1 MKVRVALIFSHRIQ
15 YFTNLLDELQR
26 RGRVDVCAIYAHETA
41 RINDQG
47 FGRRIRWD
55 NRTTAVFPE
64 IVLSRSARRPH
75 GRFLNS
81 FSLELFTALRD
92 FAPDAVHLNGY
103 SNSIQWLGWS
113 WAVARGVPV
122 LGRGD
127 GDTLGQ
133 STRSPWA
140 LQMMLARMFTRRLA
154 HLFYQGEENRAFWL
168 LRGARAERM
177 SWVPCVSDGQLFRT
191 NAFSSPAERDVF
203 RGELGARPGDVIFV
217 VSGKLEA
224 RKRPADAIEALARSG
239 TDSARLWFL
248 GSGPLEK
255 ELVVLARE
263 RGLEGRI
270 AWLGFRN
277 QSGMPR
283 LLQAADVLLHPSERD
298 PWPYSI
304 LEGAISGLALLL
316 SDRVGSH
323 PDWIAGA
330 GAGRVFSCGNADQLA
345 NFLHHFATE
354 PDELAKFKTAASRAG
369 ENYTESNFC
378 ERFEGVVKALC
389 PANSSTTP

>member
-26 RGRVDVCAIYAHETA
+26 RGRVDVCGIYAHETA
-41 RINDQG
+41 QIDDLG

-55 NRTTAVFPE
+55 NRTTAAFREV
-64 IVLSRSARRPH
+64 VLSRSARRPH
-75 GRFLNS
+75 GPFLSS
-81 FSLELFTALRD
+81 FSLEVFTALRD

-103 SNSIQWLGWS
+103 SSAIQWLGWT

-133 STRSPWA
+133 SMRSRWA
-140 LQMMLARMFTRRLA
+140 LKMMLARMFTRRLS
-154 HLFYQGEENRAFWL
+154 HVFYQGEENRAFWV

-177 SWVPCVSDGQLFRT
+177 SWVPCVSDGQVFRR
-191 NAFSSPAERDVF
+191 NAFSSPTEREVF
-203 RGELGARPGDVIFV
+203 RGEQGAQPGDVIFV

-224 RKRPADAIEALARSG
+224 RKRPADAIEALARCG

-255 ELVVLARE
+255 ELVEHARA
-263 RGLEGRI
+263 RRLEGRI
-270 AWLGFRN
+270 SLLGFRN
-277 QSGMPR
+277 QSDMPR
-283 LLQAADVLLHPSERD
+283 VLQAADVLLHPSERD
-298 PWPYSI
+298 PWPYSV

-330 GAGRVFSCGNADQLA
+330 EAGWLFPCGNVDQLA
-345 NFLHHFATE
+345 KLMGRFATE
-354 PDELAKFKTAASRAG
+354 LDELAKFKAAAARAG
-369 ENYTESNFC
+369 QNYTESNFC
-378 ERFEGVVKALC
+378 ERFEGVVRVLC
-389 PANSSTTP
+389 EAKSSASR